1 MMKNYNVH
9 IFDFNE
15 CDIKRKYATVN
26 YFQAIE
32 DHLNEIKTIIESTTI
47 FSRVEITS
55 TNVDKESYV
64 YDGGAEE
71 KVQYYTIDCY
81 VGSVLFF
88 RIVYNITA
96 YDKINSIL
104 RYNIVLGFSIQPEI
118 FATPYIRLY
127 RTTGSGGSSYDSYF
141 TSFETAFKYNYGDN
155 HVHSFIRRIVATDDV
170 LLISSGYDNN
180 YNQRD
185 AASEMH
191 ESRVQLCICKSNNGN
206 TTIIFPKR
214 VLNSDS
220 DTPPTDSSNVTHCI
234 SNASKSTDPL
244 NNIFF
249 NSVFKAGLTTLSYFP
264 VCGDNDYIT
273 SVMYTP
279 TSQIM
284 FSNNSSLAILTIA
297 GLKYLYTG
305 WFAIPLD

>member
-1 MMKNYNVH
+1 MKNYNVH

-32 DHLNEIKTIIESTTI
+32 DHLNEIKTIIESTAI
-47 FSRVEITS
+47 FSKVEITS

-96 YDKINSIL
+96 SDNIDSKL
-104 RYNIVLGFSIQPEI
+104 RYNIVLGFSIQPEL
-118 FATPYIRLY
+118 FTTPYIRLY
-127 RTTGSGGSSYDSYF
+127 RTNGGGGSYDSYY
-141 TSFETAFKYNYGDN
+141 TSFETAFKYNYSSQY
-155 HVHSFIRRIVATDDV
+155 VHSFIRRIVATDDV
-170 LLISSGYDNN
+170 LLISSGYDYN
-180 YNQRD
+180 YSQRD

-206 TTIIFPKR
+206 AAIIFPKSS
-214 VLNSDS
+214 LNAGS
-220 DTPPTDSSNVTHCI
+220 DTPLADSSNVTHCI
-234 SNASKSTDPL
+234 SNTSKSTDPL
-244 NNIFF
+244 NSIFF

-279 TSQIM
+279 LSQIM
-284 FSNNSSLAILTIA
+284 FSNNSSLAILTVA
-297 GLKYLYTG
+297 GMKYLYTG

>member
-1 MMKNYNVH
+1 MKNYNVH
-9 IFDFNE
+9 ILDFNE

-96 YDKINSIL
+96 EDTFESKL
-104 RYNIVLGFSIQPEI
+104 RYNVVLGFSIQPEL
-118 FATPYIRLY
+118 FTTPYIRLF
-127 RTTGSGGSSYDSYF
+127 RTTVAVAADPYY
-141 TSFETAFKYNYGDN
+141 TSFEAAFKYKYSSSWSM
-155 HVHSFIRRIVATDDV
+155 HSFIRRIVATDDA
-170 LLISSGYDNN
+170 LLISSGYDAK
-180 YNQRD
+180 YGERD
-185 AASEMH
+185 TASEMH
-191 ESRVQLCICKSNNGN
+191 ESRVQICICKSDNGN
-206 TTIIFPKR
+206 VAVIFPKR
-214 VLNSDS
+214 TPNSGS
-220 DTPPTDSSNVTHCI
+220 ETPPVDSNNVTHCI

-264 VCGDNDYIT
+264 ICGDNDYIT

-284 FSNNSSLAILTIA
+284 FSDNSSLAILTVA
-297 GLKYLYTG
+297 GMKYLYTG
-305 WFAIPLD
+305 WFAIPLG